1 MHSTINFSPLFNM
14 FRFAFSIDP
23 KSRLFSRPE
32 IINLWSTMVYLNSEL
47 VTMYIQCC
55 LALWSCMPL
64 IHLALVYIVYHFR
77 SQTVICHQ
85 SQTVTF
91 VHDKKCF
98 EIDLSNGQ
106 ISSRM
111 LLRRFKCTG
120 FPNLQFSPFITMFV
134 EGSDDSKSAG
144 SSSTPTVRPW

>member
-1 MHSTINFSPLFNM
+1 ML
-14 FRFAFSIDP
+14 
-23 KSRLFSRPE
+23 
-32 IINLWSTMVYLNSEL
+32 YLNS

-64 IHLALVYIVYHFR
+64 IHLALVYIVYHFIR

-91 VHDKKCF
+91 VHDQKCF

-111 LLRRFKCTG
+111 LLRIFNPLLTNTPYGANIYFSQTTNAPYGADRVC
-120 FPNLQFSPFITMFV
+120 SPFFFFSSFHFYLFSKPFV
-134 EGSDDSKSAG
+134 SI
-144 SSSTPTVRPW
+144 

>member
-1 MHSTINFSPLFNM
+1 
-14 FRFAFSIDP
+14 
-23 KSRLFSRPE
+23 
-32 IINLWSTMVYLNSEL
+32 MVYLNSEL

-55 LALWSCMPL
+55 LALRSCMPL
-64 IHLALVYIVYHFR
+64 IHLALVYIVYHFIR

-91 VHDKKCF
+91 VHDQKCF

-111 LLRRFKCTG
+111 LLRIFNPYRPICHMEQIFTFLKRPMRHMVPIV
-120 FPNLQFSPFITMFV
+120 FAHLFFFFSSFHFYLFSKPFVSI
-134 EGSDDSKSAG
+134 
-144 SSSTPTVRPW
+144 

>member
-1 MHSTINFSPLFNM
+1 
-14 FRFAFSIDP
+14 
-23 KSRLFSRPE
+23 
-32 IINLWSTMVYLNSEL
+32 
-47 VTMYIQCC
+47 MYIQCC

-111 LLRRFKCTG
+111 LLRIFKPFTDQYAIWSKYLLFSNDQCAIWCRSCLLT
-120 FPNLQFSPFITMFV
+120 FFFFFSSFHFYLFSKPFVSIEIYYCILLLLFIRYFEKKNCNLINKIIIFS
-134 EGSDDSKSAG
+134 
-144 SSSTPTVRPW
+144 

>member
-1 MHSTINFSPLFNM
+1 ML
-14 FRFAFSIDP
+14 
-23 KSRLFSRPE
+23 
-32 IINLWSTMVYLNSEL
+32 YLNS

-64 IHLALVYIVYHFR
+64 IHLALVYIVYHFIR

-91 VHDKKCF
+91 VHDQKCF

-111 LLRRFKCTG
+111 LLRIFNPLPTNTPYGANIYFTYPVAKIMPLYPNEAQLSGCTYTAPLSLAMEVMLTAYYTDG
-120 FPNLQFSPFITMFV
+120 
-134 EGSDDSKSAG
+134 
-144 SSSTPTVRPW
+144 